1 MKYGYTCKCGWRLER
16 KDRRGN
22 AVTRRGYAAAKM
34 DHAFK
39 EGFTVIDGEPIKG
52 CAHLRKE
59 LEDSRKV
66 QAKG

>member
-1 MKYGYTCKCGWRLER
+1 
-16 KDRRGN
+16 
-22 AVTRRGYAAAKM
+22 M